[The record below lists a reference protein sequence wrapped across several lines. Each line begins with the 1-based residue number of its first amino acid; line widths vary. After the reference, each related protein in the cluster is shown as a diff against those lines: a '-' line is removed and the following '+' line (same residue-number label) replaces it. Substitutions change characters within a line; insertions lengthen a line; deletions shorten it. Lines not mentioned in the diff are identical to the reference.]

1 MNLNELKR
9 LPTHLKLSHS
19 SGSATSEEAFGR
31 AIWPGSSS
39 RKGRKQ
45 LKCFKLLMRAFPFF
59 WESSSLHVNHSFY
72 TLSMVISLFS
82 KAV

>member
-1 MNLNELKR
+1 MNLKR
-9 LPTHLKLSHS
+9 LPTHFKLSYS

-31 AIWPGSSS
+31 ASWPCSSS

-45 LKCFKLLMRAFPFF
+45 LKGFKLLTRAFPFF
-59 WESSSLHVNHSFY
+59 WESSSLHGNHNFY
-72 TLSMVISLFS
+72 TLSMVMSLFS